1 MGLPLLLGLLFSRT
15 GGLLPQSI
23 EQPNSCITAESLC
36 LADPACNNTY
46 RILESC
52 SRSYAQNN
60 FFILD
65 HGARNKCLQAETMI
79 RNSHFQECKC
89 QRRTQKQE
97 EQCLRIYWT
106 VHSTVPEG
114 DFNLEIS
121 PYKNV
126 VSEESLKT
134 NYNKLATRVSGSH
147 LAGDS
152 TNPCLQGAQVCSLN
166 RRCGRLR
173 AMYVSNC
180 SPKDGHPCN
189 QRKCHQ
195 ELKHF
200 FGRVDMDFTKRFL
213 FCPCQDEFCGERRRK
228 TIVPDCSFQNNSK
241 PNCLALLDTCLKD
254 YICNLSR
261 VTNLQVGPGNI
272 LELQLNFKEQRC
284 PPGPIMHGRRNSDF
298 GSHGKRGGSRLADFQ
313 EQCKPSSSSSDGCF
327 QHNHATCLEAYMGMI
342 GTPMTPNYISNS
354 TADVTLWCSCE
365 NSGNHKVDCEEIIS
379 LFSNNRCLRSAMH
392 SQMGLN
398 QVNTKDQE
406 ELQSIS
412 SPNTQRDGTS
422 TVLTTKMYW
431 ESVKKMQP
439 EVFTQNRQLFSHS
452 VYSGDRL
459 SLFTLALTL
468 LLLLR
473 GPP

>member
-23 EQPNSCITAESLC
+23 EQPNSCITAERLC
-36 LADPACNNTY
+36 LADPACNATY
-46 RILESC
+46 QILENC
-52 SRSYAQNN
+52 SRSYAKNS
-60 FFILD
+60 FLILD

-89 QRRTQKQE
+89 QRRTQRQE

-106 VHSTVPEG
+106 VHSTVSEG
-114 DFNLEIS
+114 DFNLEMS
-121 PYKNV
+121 PYENV

-134 NYNKLATRVSGSH
+134 NYNKLATQVSGSH
-147 LAGDS
+147 LAGDH
-152 TNPCLQGAQVCSLN
+152 TNPCLQVAQVCSLN

-173 AMYVSNC
+173 TMYVANC

-200 FGRVDMDFTKRFL
+200 FGKVDMDFTKRFL

-228 TIVPDCSFQNNSK
+228 TIVPDCSFQNSSK
-241 PNCLALLDTCLKD
+241 PNCLVLLDSCLKD
-254 YICNLSR
+254 YIC
-261 VTNLQVGPGNI
+261 
-272 LELQLNFKEQRC
+272 K
-284 PPGPIMHGRRNSDF
+284 
-298 GSHGKRGGSRLADFQ
+298 SRLADFQ

-365 NSGNHKVDCEEIIS
+365 NSGNHKEDCEEILN
-379 LFSNNRCLRSAMH
+379 LFSSNRCLRSAMQ

-406 ELQSIS
+406 ELQFIS
-412 SPNTQRDGTS
+412 SPNIQGDGTS
-422 TVLTTKMYW
+422 TVLTAKMYW
-431 ESVKKMQP
+431 ESVKKTQP
-439 EVFTQNRQLFSHS
+439 EVLMQNRHLFSHS

-459 SLFTLALTL
+459 SLFTLTLTL
-468 LLLLR
+468 LLLSL
-473 GPP
+473 GSP